1 MIVYTGQSLYQA
13 ADCPDFT
20 GDTICM
26 DEQLPLTGVKIVD
39 LSTYAAVPAAAR
51 ILADWGANVI
61 KVESFKGDSWRRYG
75 EIAQVPCTEDENPCW
90 DVNNSNKRSI
100 SLNLR
105 TEKGME
111 ILHRLLAD
119 ADVFM
124 TNYRMT
130 ALRAMSLTWKVLHQT
145 YPRLIWGHLSGYGNK
160 GPEAERPGF
169 DIAAFWARSGLM
181 QDYGQPGMAP
191 LTPFHAVGDMTTG
204 SIMAGGL
211 CAALYKQARTGK
223 GDKVEISLLGTAS
236 WLTGFPAV
244 AAQKAYGNV
253 YPRKRNEQ
261 PSPVC
266 IPYECAD
273 GEWLELC
280 IMDYERY
287 YPALCHILDLDTLID
302 DERFNTFAAVQ
313 CHAGEFIDL
322 VQRAF
327 LKKKRADW
335 GPVLTAADIV
345 YDNVGHFRD
354 ITENQQAWA
363 NGNLYERHFN
373 NGRSAVLPNTPITFE
388 EARRPASPAPFLGE
402 HSREIL
408 REYGYTDEEIEEYIV
423 SGIVRDHSET

>member
-1 MIVYTGQSLYQA
+1 
-13 ADCPDFT
+13 
-20 GDTICM
+20 M
-26 DEQLPLTGVKIVD
+26 DEQLPLTGVKIID

-51 ILADWGANVI
+51 ILADWGADVI
-61 KVESFKGDSWRRYG
+61 KVESLKGDSWRQYG
-75 EIAQVPCTEDENPCW
+75 EIAQVPCTEEENPCW

-124 TNYRMT
+124 TNYRMA
-130 ALRAMSLTWKVLHQT
+130 ALHAMSLTWDVLHQT

-181 QDYGQPGMAP
+181 QDYGQPGNAP
-191 LTPFHAVGDMTTG
+191 LTPFHAFGDMTTG

-211 CAALYKQARTGK
+211 CAALYKQSRTGR

-236 WLTGFPAV
+236 WLMGVPAV
-244 AAQKAYGNV
+244 AAQKVYGNV
-253 YPRKRNEQ
+253 YPRMRSEQ

-287 YPALCHILDLDTLID
+287 YPLLCHILGLDGLID
-302 DERFNTFAAVQ
+302 DERFNTLGAVQ
-313 CHAGEFIDL
+313 GHSGEFVNL
-322 VQRAF
+322 VQQAF
-327 LKKKRADW
+327 LKRPRADW
-335 GPVLTAADIV
+335 GPLLAAADIV
-345 YDNVGHFRD
+345 YDNIGHFRD

-363 NGNLYERHFN
+363 NGNLYERHFD
-373 NGRSAVLPNTPITFE
+373 NGRSAILPNTPVAFE
-388 EARRPASPAPFLGE
+388 EARKQASPAPLLGE

-408 REYGYTDEEIEEYIV
+408 REHGYTDEEIEEYIAD
-423 SGIVRDHSET
+423 GIVKVHTAT